1 MRGWRNAVK
10 KKTRSWNAEKAHPIF
25 YSEVV
30 VDGGGCGVVH
40 AHIHSSFDRSSVP
53 HLSIYGS
60 TPSIIPAE
68 EDQKG
73 NVWASNNLHENQWLM
88 AAMKLS
94 AINWEMETFK
104 KTDKLSICWQRSR
117 MSGWRYEEFHL
128 LVPHG
133 MSINIEAIHFVVIT
147 CSGNLVCTS
156 SPFLLLSLVP
166 WI

>member
-1 MRGWRNAVK
+1 MSARVEECSEKGDAKLKRGKSSPHILQWWLWSSPCTHPFIVRSFVRPSPLNLRKHPQHHPCWR
-10 KKTRSWNAEKAHPIF
+10 
-25 YSEVV
+25 
-30 VDGGGCGVVH
+30 
-40 AHIHSSFDRSSVP
+40 
-53 HLSIYGS
+53 GS
-60 TPSIIPAE
+60 
-68 EDQKG
+68 KG

-104 KTDKLSICWQRSR
+104 KTDKLSICWRRSR
-117 MSGWRYEEFHL
+117 MSGWRYKEFHL

-147 CSGNLVCTS
+147 CSGNLVVCTS